1 MHSDKHSSIWFL
13 LHRAVRFDQHRL
25 LKMLSVFF
33 PVCFWLFHL
42 KYQASIGVWH
52 YALFFNLTLLI
63 NMSVFVL
70 IYYYGS
76 TVHLET
82 GNGDISCS
90 SCIIQDCFNSLGIF
104 VFTYTAEKNSF
115 KICEEL
121 CWNFEIAL
129 NYFLL
134 LLIGWPFLLC

>member
-1 MHSDKHSSIWFL
+1 MHSDKRSSIWFL
-13 LHRAVRFDQHRL
+13 LHGAVRFDQHGL

-90 SCIIQDCFNSLGIF
+90 SCIIQGRFSYLGFFFFFSLP
-104 VFTYTAEKNSF
+104 YKL
-115 KICEEL
+115 KIDLSRSMKKCVRIL
-121 CWNFEIAL
+121 IGIAL
-129 NYFLL
+129 AL
-134 LLIGWPFLLC
+134 

>member
-1 MHSDKHSSIWFL
+1 
-13 LHRAVRFDQHRL
+13 
-25 LKMLSVFF
+25 MLSVFF

-90 SCIIQDCFNSLGIF
+90 SCIIQGRFSYLGFFFFSLP
-104 VFTYTAEKNSF
+104 YKL
-115 KICEEL
+115 KIDLSMKKCVRIL
-121 CWNFEIAL
+121 IGIAL
-129 NYFLL
+129 AL
-134 LLIGWPFLLC
+134 